1 MQHETKALQ
10 AYAGTDCPDHFIKG
24 ISQLSLLLSFSIP
37 LVSYWQ
43 KDIHGY
49 LNTIRHLCTL
59 TENVPKVS
67 KPS

>member
-10 AYAGTDCPDHFIKG
+10 SYAGTDCPDHFIKG
-24 ISQLSLLLSFSIP
+24 ISQLSLLLLFSIP

-49 LNTIRHLCTL
+49 LNTIRHL
-59 TENVPKVS
+59 VPLQKMS
-67 KPS
+67 QKSQT